1 MSRHPT
7 QHRLSLQRGER
18 ILLSSCTPCF
28 DLYWRFNDLDHT
40 VVVVVAVD
48 YVIVGVKLVL
58 QTQNLLVAQ
67 PNEVSLS
74 LLSDVMIPLEEG
86 LIWSIPTN

>member
-28 DLYWRFNDLDHT
+28 DLYWRLNDLYHT
-40 VVVVVAVD
+40 VVVAMY

-74 LLSDVMIPLEEG
+74 LLSDVMITLEEG
-86 LIWSIPTN
+86 LVWSIPTN

>member
-1 MSRHPT
+1 
-7 QHRLSLQRGER
+7 
-18 ILLSSCTPCF
+18 
-28 DLYWRFNDLDHT
+28 LDHT

>member
-28 DLYWRFNDLDHT
+28 DLYWRVNDLHHT
-40 VVVVVAVD
+40 AVVVAVD